1 MFYEYFEYKLMKKVM
16 IVLIALIIA
25 FPYTGIIR
33 RETNSIEDK
42 PTIHISNTN
51 DYCILQLENALYM
64 YSEGYPILPYY
75 VKTYTYPAGTKIN
88 EINVEAKKI
97 EEIKLEKKIQPAPP
111 AMPLNMEYK
120 YEIKE
125 GEIYSKDEFYPNE
138 WYDYSIGMGIKDGK
152 HVVFLNIY
160 LYPVRYN
167 AIRNEVLYAK
177 DFDISID
184 YKLPSQ
190 PLFNK
195 DEYDLLIICPD
206 NWVEQLQPLKEHK
219 EKYGIKTIIVSL
231 DEIYGGKYFATQ
243 GRDSAEKIKYFIKDA
258 IENWGIEY
266 VLLVGGRKF
275 SKEEWIMPA
284 RYAYS
289 IDKVPPFTENG
300 YLSDLYFAD
309 IYDANGNFSS
319 WDTNGNGIYAEYD
332 YNGRY
337 DDVDLY
343 PDVYV
348 GRLPC
353 RNKLEL
359 KIVVNKIIQYEKGQG
374 EWKRRA
380 ILCGG
385 DTDLND
391 RDDINEGEYLNEKVA
406 EVLEDY
412 DCIFLWTS
420 LNTLSRKNFWQEMMK
435 GAKFVDLSGH
445 GSPNSWATHPHN
457 SDEWIGITLFDIFT
471 YFNGEKLPIFF
482 ANACHTCQFNL
493 TYECFGWS
501 FVKKAGGGAIA
512 FIGST
517 GLSYG
522 FGGYATAESLS
533 GYLEIEFFRN
543 HNEEFLGNAFY
554 NAIISYLNNI
564 PMDDWQDYKT
574 VEEYVLFGL
583 PCLKMN

>member
-1 MFYEYFEYKLMKKVM
+1 MKCIAIFAAIALLTPYFAQSDEN
-16 IVLIALIIA
+16 VLILKIKPDEIKTID
-25 FPYTGIIR
+25 FP
-33 RETNSIEDK
+33 
-42 PTIHISNTN
+42 
-51 DYCILQLENALYM
+51 L
-64 YSEGYPILPYY
+64 
-75 VKTYTYPAGTKIN
+75 GTKIKIYADGCKIWRGAGIKN
-88 EINVEAKKI
+88 GGRFLFINIWSKEGGIVKI
-97 EEIKLEKKIQPAPP
+97 
-111 AMPLNMEYK
+111 K
-120 YEIKE
+120 YE
-125 GEIYSKDEFYPNE
+125 
-138 WYDYSIGMGIKDGK
+138 
-152 HVVFLNIY
+152 
-160 LYPVRYN
+160 
-167 AIRNEVLYAK
+167 
-177 DFDISID
+177 
-184 YKLPSQ
+184 LPSH
-190 PLFNK
+190 PFITK
-195 DEYDLLIICPD
+195 DEYDFLIITPSK
-206 NWVEQLQPLKEHK
+206 WKEILQPLKEHK

-243 GRDSAEKIKYFIKDA
+243 GRDDAEKVKYFIKDA

-266 VLLVGGRKF
+266 VMLVGGRKF

-522 FGGYATAESLS
+522 FGGYATAENLS